1 MLDEFIDYLRDEK
14 GYSENTLSAYS
25 RDLRQFMKYLGSREI
40 KSVKPGDISGFLSL
54 QMKKGGKA
62 TSFQRKLASL
72 KTFFRYLVSEGHI
85 PNNPVADIEW
95 PKIEKRLPKALSFS
109 EAIRLVEF
117 PQKSGP
123 IGFRDKAIIEMLY
136 ATGMRASE
144 LIELNLN
151 DINLGSGFITCFGKG
166 SKERMIPFGEEAK
179 NALKKYL
186 ASGRPKMA
194 KNNDFLFVDNHGH
207 KLTRQGLWW
216 IIKNC
221 VKLAGVRAK
230 TSPHTLR
237 HSFATHL
244 LEKGAD
250 LRSVQELLGHSS
262 ISTTQIYTSVS
273 REKLRKEYQKAHPRA

>member
-25 RDLRQFMKYLGSREI
+25 RDLKQFIKYLDGREL
-40 KSVKPGDISGFLSL
+40 KAVKPGNISGFLNL

-62 TSFQRKLASL
+62 TSFQRKIASL
-72 KTFFRYLVSEGHI
+72 KTFFRYLVSEGYMTD
-85 PNNPVADIEW
+85 NPVADIEW
-95 PKIEKRLPKALSFS
+95 PRVEKRLPKALSF
-109 EAIRLVEF
+109 ADALRLVEF
-117 PQKSGP
+117 PQRKGP
-123 IGFRDKAIIEMLY
+123 AGFRDKAIIEMLY

-144 LIELNLN
+144 LIDLKLN
-151 DINLGSGFITCFGKG
+151 DLNLGSGFITCFGKG

-179 NALKKYL
+179 NALSKYL
-186 ASGRPKMA
+186 TCGRPKMA
-194 KNNDFLFVDNHGH
+194 KNNDFVFVDNHGNR
-207 KLTRQGLWW
+207 LTRQGLWW
-216 IIKNC
+216 IIKSY

-273 REKLRKEYQKAHPRA
+273 REKLRREYQKAHPRA